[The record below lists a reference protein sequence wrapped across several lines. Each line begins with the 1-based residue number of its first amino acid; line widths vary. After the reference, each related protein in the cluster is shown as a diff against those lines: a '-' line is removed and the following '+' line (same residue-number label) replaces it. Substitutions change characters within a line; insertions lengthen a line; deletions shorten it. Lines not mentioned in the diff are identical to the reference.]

1 MTDFDR
7 KPAVP
12 RWGQTRARATAA
24 EIDQG
29 LRADIHA
36 SLPWLVA
43 KAAIQEL

>member
-1 MTDFDR
+1 MSDFDR

-12 RWGQTRARATAA
+12 RWGQTRERAAAA

-29 LRADIHA
+29 LCADIHA

-43 KAAIQEL
+43 NAAIQEL